1 MGQLKD
7 FEEKKVAIRVCPNC
21 ARAFY
26 ALGGDSVTCTFCG
39 TSFVER
45 RGGDRVRTK
54 VRFLMNM
61 MDHLVP
67 AKVED
72 YSRNGVMLA
81 YSGKPLDVDSI
92 IDLDISELAIKVRAR
107 AVWSRALK
115 GNVSYTGFTFI
126 QQEKER
132 FFAQ

>member
-7 FEEKKVAIRVCPNC
+7 LDHNKVAIRICPNC
-21 ARAFY
+21 KRAFY
-26 ALGGDSVTCTFCG
+26 SLGGEDAVCSFCG
-39 TSFVER
+39 TPVTER
-45 RGGDRVRTK
+45 RGGDRFASRVQ
-54 VRFLMNM
+54 FLLNM
-61 MDHLVP
+61 LDRPVP

-72 YSRNGVMLA
+72 YSESGIRLA
-81 YSGKPLDVDSI
+81 YAGKPLGINSI
-92 IDLDISELAIKVRAR
+92 IDLDISELALRVRAR

-115 GNVSYTGFTFI
+115 GNLSYTGFTFI